1 MAKSKSNSEIDY
13 SNTIIYKITCKD
25 AGVQELYVGHTT
37 NFVQR
42 KQAHKYS
49 CMNPKSTNHTC
60 KLYAIIREHGGWKNW
75 IMEIIH
81 FFNCNNLCEA
91 RTKEQ
96 EYFILLNAT
105 LNSIEPMPSGKPLAK
120 HKEPVKLLP
129 DVIEPTN
136 VAYKFYCINCNYG
149 TCKKSNYDMH
159 NLSAKHSKNKKIKP
173 NTISRYVCD
182 FCDKTYNDRAGLW
195 RHKKKCDNINSEK
208 TSNTIHD
215 ASNNCVIDKELV
227 MLLIKENSELKNMI
241 LEEHKSTKQIMMD
254 TQNQIAEVLKIFTH
268 NQ

>member
-1 MAKSKSNSEIDY
+1 MAKPKSEIDY

-25 AGVQELYVGHTT
+25 TGVKELYVGHTT

-42 KQAHKYS
+42 KHAHKQS

-60 KLYAIIREHGGWKNW
+60 KLYSIIREHGGWKNW

-81 FFNCNNLCEA
+81 FFNCNNQCEA

-120 HKEPVKLLP
+120 HKEPVKILP
-129 DVIEPTN
+129 DVIEPPKVTH
-136 VAYKFYCINCNYG
+136 KFYCINCNYN
-149 TCKKSNYDMH
+149 TCN
-159 NLSAKHSKNKKIKP
+159 SADYTKHVSTRKHQTRTGPANFTQKNAEPFIC
-173 NTISRYVCD
+173 NTCNKGYKARNSLWYHQQKCLTKTHPIVDAGND
-182 FCDKTYNDRAGLW
+182 F
-195 RHKKKCDNINSEK
+195 I
-208 TSNTIHD
+208 
-215 ASNNCVIDKELV
+215 IDKELV

-254 TQNQIAEVLKIFTH
+254 TQNQITEVLKIFTH
-268 NQ
+268 S

>member
-1 MAKSKSNSEIDY
+1 MAKSKSKSEIDY

-25 AGVQELYVGHTT
+25 TCVQELYVGHTT

-60 KLYAIIREHGGWKNW
+60 KLYAIMREHGGWKNW

-129 DVIEPTN
+129 DVIETPN
-136 VAYKFYCINCNYG
+136 VVQGSSNFS
-149 TCKKSNYDMH
+149 CK
-159 NLSAKHSKNKKIKP
+159 L
-173 NTISRYVCD
+173 CD
-182 FCDKTYNDRAGLW
+182 FNTGNAADYARHVRTRKHNKNVNSVKIAANTKPFVCGCGKQYAHNSGYY
-195 RHKKKCDNINSEK
+195 RHKKTCTIFPLLEP
-208 TSNTIHD
+208 SNHEF
-215 ASNNCVIDKELV
+215 AFDKELV